1 MDNLN
6 ILVEAKREY
15 LGQLCLLMCPV
26 MIETFEEMYEEA
38 YKLSK
43 GRKVLVMYQKLLKE
57 VPNWSDAMSKQ
68 HTDNIANRCAWFND
82 LLAAVFVSCVKIL
95 SAVRLS
101 KDNKKIS
108 LKLPTNEVFIQ
119 MCHNKVAESLYN
131 DPYIYHDSQN
141 EHARNDKLFERFS
154 VCVENSVKELIPVQ
168 QILQTYMSQQEG
180 QDLDLGEAEIGDSE
194 DPDIIEDN
202 GMEETT
208 EEPFDSEQQM
218 GGEPMGGEPMGEEP
232 MGGEPM
238 MEEPMGSEPMMEEP
252 MGGEPM
258 MEERNNSSFMN
269 NEFRTINTAPQSH
282 KPMQRTQDDDGVF
295 FPDAAE
301 SRQKNIM
308 YK

>member
-141 EHARNDKLFERFS
+141 EHSRNDKLFERFS
-154 VCVENSVKELIPVQ
+154 VCVENAVKELIPVQ

-180 QDLDLGEAEIGDSE
+180 QDLDLGDAEIGDSE

-208 EEPFDSEQQM
+208 EEPFNSEQSM
-218 GGEPMGGEPMGEEP
+218 GGEQMMEEPVGGEQTME
-232 MGGEPM
+232 EPM

-252 MGGEPM
+252 M
-258 MEERNNSSFMN
+258 MEERNNNSFMN
-269 NEFRTINTAPQSH
+269 NEFRTINTAPRMQ

-301 SRQKNIM
+301 ARQKNIM

>member
-15 LGQLCLLMCPV
+15 FGQLCILMCPV

-68 HTDNIANRCAWFND
+68 HSDNIANRCAWFND

-119 MCHNKVAESLYN
+119 MCHNKAAESLYN
-131 DPYIYHDSQN
+131 DPYIYHEEQN
-141 EHARNDKLFERFS
+141 EHSRNDKLFERFS
-154 VCVENSVKELIPVQ
+154 VCIENAVKELIPVQ
-168 QILQTYMSQQEG
+168 QILQTYMSQTQEG
-180 QDLDLGEAEIGDSE
+180 QDLDLGDAEVGDSE
-194 DPDIIEDN
+194 DPELLEGDQEEVASEPFESETQN
-202 GMEETT
+202 EMPMEGVEPGEMGMET
-208 EEPFDSEQQM
+208 DMNMGEQQ
-218 GGEPMGGEPMGEEP
+218 EQPMQMSDGEEH
-232 MGGEPM
+232 
-238 MEEPMGSEPMMEEP
+238 METDVNQPS
-252 MGGEPM
+252 
-258 MEERNNSSFMN
+258 SSFYN
-269 NEFRTINTAPQSH
+269 NEFKTINTNNRQQVPT
-282 KPMQRTQDDDGVF
+282 RDEGVL
-295 FPDAAE
+295 FPDAPDAH
-301 SRQKNIM
+301 RKKPQL
-308 YK
+308 Y

>member
-15 LGQLCLLMCPV
+15 LGQLCILMCPV

-68 HTDNIANRCAWFND
+68 HSDNIANRCAWFND

-119 MCHNKVAESLYN
+119 MCHNKAAESLYN
-131 DPYIYHDSQN
+131 DPYIYHEEQN
-141 EHARNDKLFERFS
+141 EHSRNDKLFERFS
-154 VCVENSVKELIPVQ
+154 VCIENAVKELIPVQ
-168 QILQTYMSQQEG
+168 QILQTYMSQTQEG
-180 QDLDLGEAEIGDSE
+180 QDLDLGDAEVGDSE
-194 DPDIIEDN
+194 DPELLEGDQEEVASEPFESETQN
-202 GMEETT
+202 EMPMEGVEPGEMGMET
-208 EEPFDSEQQM
+208 EMNMGEQQ
-218 GGEPMGGEPMGEEP
+218 EQPMQMSDGEEH
-232 MGGEPM
+232 
-238 MEEPMGSEPMMEEP
+238 METDVNQPS
-252 MGGEPM
+252 
-258 MEERNNSSFMN
+258 SSFYN
-269 NEFRTINTAPQSH
+269 NEFKTINTNDRQQVPT
-282 KPMQRTQDDDGVF
+282 RDEGVL
-295 FPDAAE
+295 FPDAPDAH
-301 SRQKNIM
+301 RKKPQL
-308 YK
+308 Y

>member
-15 LGQLCLLMCPV
+15 LGQLCILMCPV

-68 HTDNIANRCAWFND
+68 HSDNIANRCAWFND

-119 MCHNKVAESLYN
+119 MCHNKAAESLYN
-131 DPYIYHDSQN
+131 DPYIYHEEQN
-141 EHARNDKLFERFS
+141 EHSRNDKLFERFS
-154 VCVENSVKELIPVQ
+154 VCIENAVKELIPVQ
-168 QILQTYMSQQEG
+168 QILQTYMSQTQEG
-180 QDLDLGEAEIGDSE
+180 QDLDLGDAEVGDSE
-194 DPDIIEDN
+194 DPELLEGDQEEVASEPFESETQN
-202 GMEETT
+202 EMPMEGVEPGEMGMET
-208 EEPFDSEQQM
+208 DMNMGEQQ
-218 GGEPMGGEPMGEEP
+218 EQPMQMSDGEEH
-232 MGGEPM
+232 
-238 MEEPMGSEPMMEEP
+238 METDVNQPS
-252 MGGEPM
+252 
-258 MEERNNSSFMN
+258 SSFYN
-269 NEFRTINTAPQSH
+269 NEFKTINTNNRQQVPT
-282 KPMQRTQDDDGVF
+282 RDEGVL
-295 FPDAAE
+295 FPDAPDAH
-301 SRQKNIM
+301 RKKPQL
-308 YK
+308 Y

>member
-194 DPDIIEDN
+194 DPDIIEEN

-208 EEPFDSEQQM
+208 EEPFDNEQQM
-218 GGEPMGGEPMGEEP
+218 GGEPTMEEPMGGEQMMEEP
-232 MGGEPM
+232 VGGEPM
-238 MEEPMGSEPMMEEP
+238 MEEPMMEEQ
-252 MGGEPM
+252 
-258 MEERNNSSFMN
+258 NNNSFMN
-269 NEFRTINTAPQSH
+269 NEFRTINTAPQSQ

>member
-15 LGQLCLLMCPV
+15 LGQLCILMCPV

-68 HTDNIANRCAWFND
+68 HSDNIANRCAWFND

-119 MCHNKVAESLYN
+119 MCHNKAAESLYN
-131 DPYIYHDSQN
+131 DPYIYHEEQN
-141 EHARNDKLFERFS
+141 EHSRNDKLFERFS
-154 VCVENSVKELIPVQ
+154 VCIENAVKELIPVQ
-168 QILQTYMSQQEG
+168 QILQTYMSQTQEG
-180 QDLDLGEAEIGDSE
+180 QDLDLGDAEVGDSE
-194 DPDIIEDN
+194 DPELLEGDQEEVVSEPFESETQN
-202 GMEETT
+202 EMPMEGVEPGEMGMET
-208 EEPFDSEQQM
+208 DMNMGEQQ
-218 GGEPMGGEPMGEEP
+218 EQPMQMSDGEEH
-232 MGGEPM
+232 
-238 MEEPMGSEPMMEEP
+238 METDVNQPS
-252 MGGEPM
+252 
-258 MEERNNSSFMN
+258 SSFYN
-269 NEFRTINTAPQSH
+269 NEFKTINTNDRQQVPT
-282 KPMQRTQDDDGVF
+282 RDEGVL
-295 FPDAAE
+295 FPDAPDAH
-301 SRQKNIM
+301 RKKPQL
-308 YK
+308 Y

>member
-141 EHARNDKLFERFS
+141 EHSRNDKLFERFS
-154 VCVENSVKELIPVQ
+154 VCIENAVKELIPVQ

-180 QDLDLGEAEIGDSE
+180 QDLDLGDAEIGDSE

-208 EEPFDSEQQM
+208 EEPFNSEQSM
-218 GGEPMGGEPMGEEP
+218 GGEQ
-232 MGGEPM
+232 
-238 MEEPMGSEPMMEEP
+238 MMEEP
-252 MGGEPM
+252 MGGEQTMEEPMEGEPMEGEPM
-258 MEERNNSSFMN
+258 MEEQNNNSFMN
-269 NEFRTINTAPQSH
+269 NEFRTINTAPRMQ

-301 SRQKNIM
+301 ARQKNIM

>member
-26 MIETFEEMYEEA
+26 MIETFDEMYEEA

-43 GRKVLVMYQKLLKE
+43 GRKVLIMYQKLLKE
-57 VPNWSDAMSKQ
+57 VPNWSDAMSRQ
-68 HTDNIANRCAWFND
+68 HSDNIANRCAWFND

-131 DPYIYHDSQN
+131 DPYVYHETQN
-141 EHARNDKLFERFS
+141 EYARNDKLFERFS
-154 VCVENSVKELIPVQ
+154 ICVENAVKELIPVQ
-168 QILQTYMSQQEG
+168 QILQTYMSQSQEG
-180 QDLDLGEAEIGDSE
+180 QDLDLGDAEIADSE
-194 DPDIIEDN
+194 DPELIED
-202 GMEETT
+202 GGEEVTQDPFNPELN
-208 EEPFDSEQQM
+208 EEPSMGEEPSMEGEPSM
-218 GGEPMGGEPMGEEP
+218 GGEPT
-232 MGGEPM
+232 
-238 MEEPMGSEPMMEEP
+238 
-252 MGGEPM
+252 
-258 MEERNNSSFMN
+258 NSFMN
-269 NEFRTINTAPQSH
+269 NEFKTISTTPQTRQGMASEH
-282 KPMQRTQDDDGVF
+282 GESDDVF

-301 SRQKNIM
+301 TRQKNIM

>member
-15 LGQLCLLMCPV
+15 LGQLCILMCPV

-68 HTDNIANRCAWFND
+68 HSDNIANRCAWFND

-119 MCHNKVAESLYN
+119 MCHNKAAESLYN
-131 DPYIYHDSQN
+131 DPYIYHEEQN
-141 EHARNDKLFERFS
+141 EHSRNDKLFERFS
-154 VCVENSVKELIPVQ
+154 VCIENAVKELIPVQ
-168 QILQTYMSQQEG
+168 QILQTYMSQTQEG
-180 QDLDLGEAEIGDSE
+180 QDLDLGDAEVGDSE
-194 DPDIIEDN
+194 DPELLEGNQEEVASEPFESETQNEIPMEGVQSEEMGM
-202 GMEETT
+202 GMET
-208 EEPFDSEQQM
+208 DMNMGEQQ
-218 GGEPMGGEPMGEEP
+218 EQPMQMSDDEEH
-232 MGGEPM
+232 
-238 MEEPMGSEPMMEEP
+238 METNTNQPP
-252 MGGEPM
+252 
-258 MEERNNSSFMN
+258 SSFYN
-269 NEFRTINTAPQSH
+269 NEFKTINTNDRQ
-282 KPMQRTQDDDGVF
+282 QVQNRDEGVL
-295 FPDAAE
+295 FPDAPDAH
-301 SRQKNIM
+301 RKKPQL
-308 YK
+308 Y

>member
-15 LGQLCLLMCPV
+15 LGQLCILMCPV

-68 HTDNIANRCAWFND
+68 HSDNIANRCAWFND

-119 MCHNKVAESLYN
+119 MCHNKAAESLYN
-131 DPYIYHDSQN
+131 DPYIYHEEQN
-141 EHARNDKLFERFS
+141 EHSRNDKLFERFS
-154 VCVENSVKELIPVQ
+154 VCIENAVKELIPVQ
-168 QILQTYMSQQEG
+168 QILQTYMSQTQEG
-180 QDLDLGEAEIGDSE
+180 QDLDLGDAEVGDSE
-194 DPDIIEDN
+194 DPELLEGDQEEVASEPFESETQN
-202 GMEETT
+202 GMPME
-208 EEPFDSEQQM
+208 SEQSEEM
-218 GGEPMGGEPMGEEP
+218 GMGMETDMNMGEQQEQP
-232 MGGEPM
+232 MQMSDDEED
-238 MEEPMGSEPMMEEP
+238 METNTNQPP
-252 MGGEPM
+252 
-258 MEERNNSSFMN
+258 SSFYN
-269 NEFRTINTAPQSH
+269 NEFKTINTNDRQ
-282 KPMQRTQDDDGVF
+282 QVQNRDEGVL
-295 FPDAAE
+295 FPDAPDAH
-301 SRQKNIM
+301 RKKPQL
-308 YK
+308 Y